1 MFNLKLS
8 NIKVLSFSILVL
20 CLMSVGNDITFQN
33 KIFWVI
39 LTITSIFLLK
49 IKIRFKNIII
59 AIYAITGLFCSVE
72 IKSLYSVRRIFLK
85 LPRRFTDCKIL

>member
-59 AIYAITGLFCSVE
+59 AIYAITGLFVQ
-72 IKSLYSVRRIFLK
+72 LRLIFIFCQK
-85 LPRRFTDCKIL
+85 NFS

>member
-33 KIFWVI
+33 KIF
-39 LTITSIFLLK
+39 
-49 IKIRFKNIII
+49 
-59 AIYAITGLFCSVE
+59 GLF
-72 IKSLYSVRRIFLK
+72 
-85 LPRRFTDCKIL
+85 